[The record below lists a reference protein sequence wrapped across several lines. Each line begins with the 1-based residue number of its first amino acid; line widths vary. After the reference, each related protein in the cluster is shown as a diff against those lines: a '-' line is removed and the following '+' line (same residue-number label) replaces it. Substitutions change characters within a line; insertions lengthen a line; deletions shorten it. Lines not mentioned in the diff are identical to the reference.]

1 MLSSLLLDKYPEAQ
15 FTLIDLSDKMLEMAR
30 LRFAGHSNVRYI
42 LKDYT
47 NYVEQEAQSKY
58 DIIVS
63 ALSIHHLTDE
73 DKISLYRNAYSNLK
87 AGGVF
92 VNADQVLGPT
102 PFLESLYIKDW
113 KQRIESSDLSLEEIK
128 AAYERIKLDKMGTL
142 EFQMSAL
149 KSIGFLDVDCV
160 YKNYNFV
167 VLYGK
172 KGE

>member
-1 MLSSLLLDKYPEAQ
+1 M
-15 FTLIDLSDKMLEMAR
+15 
-30 LRFAGHSNVRYI
+30 
-42 LKDYT
+42 
-47 NYVEQEAQSKY
+47 
-58 DIIVS
+58 
-63 ALSIHHLTDE
+63 
-73 DKISLYRNAYSNLK
+73 
-87 AGGVF
+87 F

-172 KGE
+172 KGG